1 MAEYEFGITDVI
13 ASLKEQ
19 SVFIHFTLD
28 LDEETVNPDNI
39 ILTVRNIDT
48 GKNDIALYD
57 IKVFNNVIQL
67 KLNEWAVPNVRYTL
81 IIQPGTK
88 SITGELL
95 NGALIRNF
103 SFKSDVVSKVNILT
117 PSDFEKIPC
126 KDFTCTWAEIGDSLT
141 HNFYLEICKNQAFF
155 DLVLKTSVF
164 GKRSFTT
171 KELEPGQQYFIRIRA
186 QQDDQYG
193 YWSPLKTFIVS
204 NHNEEDVDD
213 GSESSSEDNENT
225 DNDDDGPVIIEDDNT
240 NDLIIVSTSENGI
253 TPISFEITFNE
264 DIDISETKIEVI
276 RSDF

>member
-19 SVFIHFTLD
+19 SVFIYFTLD

-57 IKVFNNVIQL
+57 ISVFNNIIQL

-103 SFKSDVVSKVNILT
+103 SFKSDVTSKVNLLT
-117 PSDFEKIPC
+117 PADFEKIPY
-126 KDFTCTWAEIGDSLT
+126 KDFTCTWEEIGNSLT

-155 DLVLKTSVF
+155 NLVLKTSVF

-171 KELEPGQQYFIRIRA
+171 NELEPGQYFIRIRA
-186 QQDDQYG
+186 QQDDEYG
-193 YWSPLKTFIVS
+193 YWSPLKTFIVDDNKS
-204 NHNEEDVDD
+204 EDVDS
-213 GSESSSEDNENT
+213 SESNPNDDENT
-225 DNDDDGPVIIEDDNT
+225 NNDDDGPIIIEDDNT

-253 TPISFEITFNE
+253 TPLSFEITFNE
-264 DIDISETKIEVI
+264 DIDISEAKIEVI

>member
-19 SVFIHFTLD
+19 SVFIYFTLD

-57 IKVFNNVIQL
+57 ISVFNNIIQL

-103 SFKSDVVSKVNILT
+103 SFKSDVISKINLLT
-117 PSDFEKIPC
+117 PADFEKIPC
-126 KDFTCTWAEIGDSLT
+126 KDFTCTWEEIGDSLT
-141 HNFYLEICKNQAFF
+141 HSFYLEICKNQAFF
-155 DLVLKTSVF
+155 DLVLKTSIF

-171 KELEPGQQYFIRIRA
+171 NELEPGQYFIRIRA
-186 QQDDQYG
+186 QQGEEYG
-193 YWSPLKTFIVS
+193 YWSPLKTFIV
-204 NHNEEDVDD
+204 D
-213 GSESSSEDNENT
+213 
-225 DNDDDGPVIIEDDNT
+225 DNDDEDTNTPVNSDEDDNNNEDLTDDGPVIIEDDNT
-240 NDLIIVSTSENGI
+240 NELVIVSTSENGI
-253 TPISFEITFNE
+253 TPLSFEITFNE
-264 DIDISETKIEVI
+264 DIDISEAKIEVV

>member
-19 SVFIHFTLD
+19 SVFVYFTLD
-28 LDEETVNPDNI
+28 LDEETVNPENI
-39 ILTVRNIDT
+39 ILTVRDIDT

-57 IKVFNNVIQL
+57 ISVFNNIIQL

-81 IIQPGTK
+81 VIQPGTK

-103 SFKSDVVSKVNILT
+103 SFKSDVTSKVNLLT
-117 PSDFEKIPC
+117 PADFEKIPY
-126 KDFTCTWAEIGDSLT
+126 KDFTCTWEEIGNSLT

-171 KELEPGQQYFIRIRA
+171 NELEPGQYFIRIRA
-186 QQDDQYG
+186 QQDDEYG
-193 YWSPLKTFIVS
+193 YWSPLKTFIVDDS
-204 NHNEEDVDD
+204 ND
-213 GSESSSEDNENT
+213 ENT
-225 DNDDDGPVIIEDDNT
+225 DTPVNPDEDNNGNEDLIDDGPVIVEDDNT

-253 TPISFEITFNE
+253 TPLSFEITFNE
-264 DIDISETKIEVI
+264 DIDVSDTKIEVV